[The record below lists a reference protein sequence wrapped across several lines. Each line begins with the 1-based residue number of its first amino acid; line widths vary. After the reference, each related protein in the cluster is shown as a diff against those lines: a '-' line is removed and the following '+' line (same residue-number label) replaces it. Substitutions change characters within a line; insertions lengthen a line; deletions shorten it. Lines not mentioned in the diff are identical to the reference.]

1 MTTSFADCER
11 SASKKLGPES
21 RSSKCGSHHGS
32 IQSDP
37 VAVLKGECERVNH
50 AILGLSERDFA
61 LPTRCAPWDVKALV
75 AHMYRGLFRV
85 PTALEAAPPASA
97 DTNETDRHSARL
109 QTTFPL
115 SLRPPDLR
123 KGRRAPAPAP
133 ARGRCYGFSAA
144 YGLGTIR
151 KTKPSVSRGRPDW
164 LPVT

>member
-11 SASKKLGPES
+11 SASKKLGHES
-21 RSSKCGSHHGS
+21 RSSKSGSQHGS

-115 SLRPPDLR
+115 SLRPPTFARDAEHRPLPPQGAGATGSAR
-123 KGRRAPAPAP
+123 PTAWERSARRNHRCHVGAPTGCP
-133 ARGRCYGFSAA
+133 
-144 YGLGTIR
+144 
-151 KTKPSVSRGRPDW
+151 
-164 LPVT
+164 